1 MIWEHFFGVWTAACG
16 SASFCSFI
24 AVSLE
29 AGKYRT
35 SIEDV
40 FDTRLWLIPGVLA
53 LCTAVFGSI
62 TTLVAR

>member
-1 MIWEHFFGVWTAACG
+1 MSWEHFFGVWTAACG

-40 FDTRLWLIPGVLA
+40 FDPRLWLIPGVLTF
-53 LCTAVFGSI
+53 LTAMFGSVAA
-62 TTLVAR
+62 LVAK